1 MLGCSAISPELIAVL
16 RVVQFGTRPSCCI
29 TIRSTTALS
38 DAGLRTRTDSCT
50 VGDEVL
56 LQAFLLRYLTVLHRF
71 VRLLG
76 LYTCTDGCIAP
87 DHVRLKDCLP
97 THHGGLHHLPR
108 QPDAQMPAMYVIL
121 SGTRAFC
128 CIISRS
134 THALPDCLA
143 YLHMLMAVV

>member
-1 MLGCSAISPELIAVL
+1 MSG
-16 RVVQFGTRPSCCI
+16 
-29 TIRSTTALS
+29 
-38 DAGLRTRTDSCT
+38 AGLCIRIDGCT
-50 VGDEVL
+50 IGDQVL
-56 LQAFLLRYLTVLHRF
+56 LQAFLLRFHTVLHRF

-108 QPDAQMPAMYVIL
+108 QLDAQMPAMYVIL

-134 THALPDCLA
+134 TPALPDCQA
-143 YLHMLMAVV
+143 YLHTLMAAL